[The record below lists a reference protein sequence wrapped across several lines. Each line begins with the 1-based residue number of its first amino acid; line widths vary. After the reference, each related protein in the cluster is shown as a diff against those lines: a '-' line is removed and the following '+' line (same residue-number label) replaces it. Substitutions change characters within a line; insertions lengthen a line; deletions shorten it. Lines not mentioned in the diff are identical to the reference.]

1 MGQERDKVEIARRRA
16 ARLETLASLD
26 GLRHVLCEPARLA
39 LLGALE
45 GEPLTVGELASAIR
59 RKLPATSQHLRA
71 LRSLG
76 LVAGERRGTAV
87 YYRLAPGP
95 LGEQVRAMVT
105 ALEAADL
112 AARSR

>member
-1 MGQERDKVEIARRRA
+1 MGQQPDKIERAQHRA
-16 ARLETLASLD
+16 THLEALAGLD

-45 GEPLTVGELASAIR
+45 AEPLTVGELASAIG

-71 LRSLG
+71 LRRLG
-76 LVAGERRGTAV
+76 LVAGERRGTTV
-87 YYRLAPGP
+87 YYHLAPGP

-105 ALEAADL
+105 ALEAAGV